1 MNSRYRTLA
10 HDGRYDEECRSLGDV
25 QRMDEALRFL
35 HQRLAEHPE
44 QGRQLR
50 AGSAVWAAVTQY
62 TRPTFIIYYTFDADS
77 VTLLSIRS
85 R

>member
-1 MNSRYRTLA
+1 
-10 HDGRYDEECRSLGDV
+10 
-25 QRMDEALRFL
+25 MDEALRFL

-50 AGSAVWAAVTQY
+50 EGSAVWAAVTQN
-62 TRPTFIIYYTFDADS
+62 TMPALIIYYTFDADS